1 MDVAFSDDQE
11 LLRKSAREFL
21 IDQCPPDLARRVAEE
36 GPTIAEASKL
46 WSHMAG
52 LGWMGLAIPEDEG
65 GIGYTLVDR
74 AILAEEM
81 GRANLPLPWFTTLC
95 LAAETIRAAATPEQR
110 KDLLG
115 KIASGQARA
124 TLALMEPGGAI
135 SPGAIA
141 ARAEVS
147 GGKVKLSG
155 TKTFVPDLQTADI
168 VIVAARLEDQPAL
181 IALEVADLA
190 EVTSEPTLDQ
200 TRPLSTIVLDGIEIP
215 EDRILGG
222 GPCGWAPIEQA
233 LDRAATILAAEMA
246 GGSQHC
252 LDLSIEYAKVRK
264 QFGRPIGSF
273 QGVSHRCSE
282 MLLQIEGAR
291 SLTYYAAWCCDED
304 AANAP
309 IAVSSAKAAASDT
322 FRSCTAQAIQIHG
335 GIGFT
340 WEANLHLWYRRAF
353 WSAAYLGDAV
363 THRERV
369 ASLLGL

>member
-1 MDVAFSDDQE
+1 LDVAFSSDQE

-21 IDQCPPDLARRVAEE
+21 ADQCPADLVRRVAEE
-36 GPTIAEASKL
+36 GPSIPEASKL
-46 WSHMAG
+46 WSHMAE
-52 LGWMGLAIPEDEG
+52 LGWMGLAVPEDDG
-65 GIGYTLVDR
+65 GIGYSLVDR

-81 GRANLPLPWFTTLC
+81 GRANLPVPWFTTVC
-95 LAAETIRAAATPEQR
+95 LAAEAIRAAATQQQR

-115 KIASGQARA
+115 KIASGQERA
-124 TLALMEPGGAI
+124 TLALMEPGGMI
-135 SPGAIA
+135 SPNAIT
-141 ARAEVS
+141 ARAEAS
-147 GGKVKLSG
+147 KDTVKLSG
-155 TKTFVPDLQTADI
+155 TKAFVPDLETAGI
-168 VIVAARLEDQPAL
+168 VIVAARLEDEPAL
-181 IALEVADLA
+181 IALDRADLA
-190 EVTSEPTLDQ
+190 AVTSEPTLDP

-215 EDRILGG
+215 KERVLGG

-233 LDRAATILAAEMA
+233 LDRAAAMLAAEMA
-246 GGSQHC
+246 GGSQYC
-252 LDLSIEYAKVRK
+252 LDKSIEYAKVRK

-304 AANAP
+304 PASSP
-309 IAVSSAKAAASDT
+309 IATSSAKAAASDT

-369 ASLLGL
+369 ATLLNL